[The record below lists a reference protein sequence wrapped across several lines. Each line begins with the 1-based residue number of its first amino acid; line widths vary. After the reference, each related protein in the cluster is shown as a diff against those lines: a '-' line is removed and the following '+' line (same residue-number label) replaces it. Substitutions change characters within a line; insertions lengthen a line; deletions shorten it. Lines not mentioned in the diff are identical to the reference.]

1 MPDNEELLKEIRE
14 RFDRASAAWAS
25 IRAEAATDRR
35 FLAGDGWDPAERR
48 RREKALRPIVSF
60 DELTQYVN
68 QVVNQARE
76 NKRAIEVTP
85 HGDGANDKTSLLRAE
100 TIRDIEY
107 RSNAQA
113 AYIRAFE
120 GQVGSSYGFAR
131 VSRCYCDSGSF
142 NQELR
147 IKAILN
153 PDSVYL
159 DPDFK
164 EPDGSD
170 AKWAFIV
177 EPIPLKDFE
186 KRFPDATPLSFGGN
200 TANVAPGWLNATN
213 IQIAEYFYIKEKKR
227 KLLLLDNATP
237 EGWSLYKDELPEGSK
252 VDKNAVTTPDGIT
265 MAILKQRPTEE
276 RTIYKCLTNGFEILE
291 GPSKEPGEY
300 IPIAG
305 CFGKE
310 LWVDGEGGPERR
322 FHSLVRLARG
332 PQMAYN
338 YYRTTEMELIG
349 QVPKTPWVGAI
360 GQFHNEKEW
369 KDAGSVPIAFLQY
382 NPRPDGVPLA
392 DGESLPAPVR
402 TQWEPPIQ
410 AMEMGAESARRSI
423 QAAMGISSLPTAAQ
437 RQSEKSGVALER
449 IATQQ
454 SQGSFH
460 FADNF
465 DRFLAHMGRIINSQI
480 PVIYD
485 TPRDQALRSRDDTV
499 RVVRLNEPYKDE
511 KGADQHHDMSVG
523 EHEVT
528 VSAGP
533 SYQSQRDKADEFA
546 TQLVTPELLGAAIA
560 GNLKAAKL
568 SSLAI
573 KLQNGGPIMDQIADV
588 LDPEQQGSAEQ
599 SQAQVQ
605 QLTQQLQQ
613 AGAIIQELKQKADD
627 NATKLQ
633 IAQLSE
639 QTKRAVSAADNHMK
653 GAIALMDHEG
663 EAQRAVFLEASA
675 HVDAELTRQHE
686 MTMAEKQAELAPPQE
701 SLQTQ

>member
-1 MPDNEELLKEIRE
+1 MADNEDLLKEIRE
-14 RFDRASAAWAS
+14 RFDRASAAWAN

-48 RREKALRPIVSF
+48 RREKASRPIVSF

-85 HGDGANDKTSLLRAE
+85 RGDGANDQTALLRAE

-170 AKWAFIV
+170 AKWALVV

-227 KLLLLDNATP
+227 TLFMLDNATP
-237 EGWSLYKDELPEGSK
+237 EGWSVYKDELPKGTEIT
-252 VDKNAVTTPDGIT
+252 KNAVTSPDGVT

-291 GPSKEPGEY
+291 GPSEEPGEY

-322 FHSLVRLARG
+322 FHSLIRLARG
-332 PQMAYN
+332 PQMAFN
-338 YYRTTEMELIG
+338 YYKTTGMEMVG
-349 QVPKTPWVGAI
+349 QVSKSPWLGAI
-360 GQFHNEKEW
+360 GQFHNQDEW
-369 KDAGSVPIAFLQY
+369 NSSNSVPLGFLQY
-382 NPRPDGVPLA
+382 DPTPDSVPEGTVL
-392 DGESLPAPVR
+392 GPPVR
-402 TQWEPPIQ
+402 IQWEPATQ
-410 AMEMGAESARRSI
+410 ALELSAESARRGI

-465 DRFLAHMGRIINSQI
+465 DRFLAHMGRIINSQM

-560 GNLKAAKL
+560 GNPKAAKL

-633 IAQLSE
+633 IAQTGE
-639 QTKRAVSAADNHMK
+639 QTKRLIAAADNHMK
-653 GAIALMDHEG
+653 GAIALMEHEG
-663 EAQRAVFLEASA
+663 DAQRAVFLEASA
-675 HVDAELTRQHE
+675 HVDAELSRRHE
-686 MTMAEKQAELAPPQE
+686 LTMAEKQAELAPPQPE
-701 SLQTQ
+701 LQTQ